1 MMKDCAGLPMVILPA
16 HTGGASRNKKST
28 PTRRT
33 CRVEKLSSLTVV
45 ILVRRETVGTGRG
58 STSKSLAVAVGER
71 STPGVSLSGRLRDM
85 VLSLEAGKGLVQDGK
100 VDDAVR
106 PAGEPPALRAA
117 STRRDSFGSAR
128 LNNGMARVEGVSTG
142 AAFAVAR
149 TASAR
154 AAEAANEGMLVGDY
168 RVCGNE
174 EQESRG
180 AGWPL
185 MVCSSRGERSVA
197 ANRVCTP
204 KLLAH
209 LVHSSGSTQVS
220 SVDSGE

>member
-106 PAGEPPALRAA
+106 VDEARFLRKCPLKQRDGQSRRGLDRSRVRGSEDRECQSGRGGE
-117 STRRDSFGSAR
+117 
-128 LNNGMARVEGVSTG
+128 
-142 AAFAVAR
+142 
-149 TASAR
+149 
-154 AAEAANEGMLVGDY
+154 
-168 RVCGNE
+168 
-174 EQESRG
+174 
-180 AGWPL
+180 
-185 MVCSSRGERSVA
+185 
-197 ANRVCTP
+197 
-204 KLLAH
+204 
-209 LVHSSGSTQVS
+209 
-220 SVDSGE
+220 